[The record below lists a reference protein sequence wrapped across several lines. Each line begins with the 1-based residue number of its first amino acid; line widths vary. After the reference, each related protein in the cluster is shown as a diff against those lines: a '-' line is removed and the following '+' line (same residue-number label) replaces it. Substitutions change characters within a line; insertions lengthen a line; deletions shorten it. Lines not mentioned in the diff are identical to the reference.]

1 MTDPMTD
8 DLAEETAPSPVTVR
22 FELSG
27 HQPGDAARD
36 LGRIHG
42 GDRWIARPVDGTFDY
57 RYTAI
62 GDAEVTVRR
71 SQMHGTLSGVAAAGG
86 DYVVLWMSAGTA
98 EVERLGERYALPLE
112 TPVLLPPDHEYALRT
127 DGYDQRIVHL
137 DRVFVDRVA
146 AARGAGGEHALRFDD
161 RHVPDPEAARRWQ
174 GVLTAL
180 ARSLRVGGPESV
192 AWQGAKTAAVEV
204 FLEMFP
210 PQVDDLPVVLGLP
223 RNARLRAAVEYI
235 HDHAAEPITISEL
248 SAASGLSVRSVQES
262 FRRVFDV
269 SPLTYLR
276 QVRLD
281 RVRAELL
288 DADAQAGAVGD
299 VARRWGFAH
308 LGRFSASYAER
319 FGEYPKETLRR

>member
-1 MTDPMTD
+1 MTDVVTD
-8 DLAEETAPSPVTVR
+8 EFADDTSSPATVR
-22 FELSG
+22 FEVSG
-27 HQPGDAARD
+27 HQPADAARD

-42 GDRWIARPVDGTFDY
+42 GERWVARPVDGTFDY
-57 RYTAI
+57 RYTAL

-71 SQMHGTLSGVAAAGG
+71 SQMHGTLSGVTAVGH

-98 EVERLGERYALPLE
+98 EVERTGERYTLPLE
-112 TPVLLPPDHEYALRT
+112 VPVLLPPDNEYALWT
-127 DGYDQRIVHL
+127 ADYDQRVVHL
-137 DRVFVDRVA
+137 DRAFVQRVA
-146 AARGAGGEHALRFDD
+146 VARVGVGEHALRFDD

-174 GVLTAL
+174 SVLTML
-180 ARSLRVGGPESV
+180 ARSLRVGGPESA
-192 AWQGAKTAAVEV
+192 AWQGAKTAAAEV

-210 PQVDDLPVVLGLP
+210 PQVDHLPAVLGLP

-235 HDHAAEPITISEL
+235 HDHAAEPVTIAEL

-276 QVRLD
+276 HVRLD

-288 DADAQAGAVGD
+288 EADAQVGAVGD

-319 FGEYPKETLRR
+319 FGEYPKQTLRR